1 MELKVGI
8 LFAPLIQFRFL
19 GNYKEIHSGKIYT
32 GDYSIHLQKEL
43 LLLADPTGRKE
54 KLTLPLMFE
63 PECYEKDSFEL
74 TDVTIGIQFHWE
86 RKEIQR
92 FKGKLEI
99 IRENDHLTAVNHLD
113 IEDYLCSVISSEMSA
128 TSSPELLKAHAVI
141 SRSWLLAQ
149 QEKAQ
154 ELKQKA
160 SPYCS
165 VSKNENEYIC
175 WFDREDHANFD
186 VCADDHCQRYQGITK
201 ASTPAVYDAI
211 ETTRGEVLTYHGKVC
226 DARFSKCCGGITE
239 NFENVWEP
247 VVHPYLNKRYDT
259 SRHEQFPD
267 LTREEEARRWINSFP
282 SVFCNTTDKQ
292 ILREVLNDYDL
303 STQHFFRWEVRYTQQ
318 EIAALL
324 KEKLNID
331 FGQISDIQPLER
343 GTSGRIIK
351 LKIVGSRQSL
361 TIGKELLIRRALS
374 PSHLYSSAFVVDKEI
389 QQGNVTGFC
398 LKGAGWG
405 HGVGLCQIGAAVM
418 STQGYSYQEILRHY
432 FPHTELKHYKTN
444 AS

>member
-1 MELKVGI
+1 MELKIGI
-8 LFAPLIQFRFL
+8 LFAPRIQFRFL

-32 GDYSIHLQKEL
+32 GDYSIHLENERL
-43 LLLADPTGRKE
+43 LLSDLTGPKE
-54 KLTLPLMFE
+54 ELPLPLTFE
-63 PECYEKDSFEL
+63 PECYDKDMFEL

-99 IRENDHLTAVNHLD
+99 IREDDHLTAVNQLD

-128 TSSPELLKAHAVI
+128 TSSPELLKAHAVV

-154 ELKQKA
+154 ELKQET

-165 VSKNENEYIC
+165 VLKNENEYIC

-201 ASTPAVYDAI
+201 ASTPAVYEAV
-211 ETTRGEVLTYHGKVC
+211 EATRGEVLTYKGKVC
-226 DARFSKCCGGITE
+226 DTRFSKCCGGITE

-247 VVHPYLNKRYDT
+247 VAHPYLNKRYDAP
-259 SRHEQFPD
+259 RQEQIPD
-267 LTREEEARRWINSFP
+267 LTREEEARKWINSFP
-282 SVFCNTTDKQ
+282 AVFCNTTDKQ

-303 STQHFFRWEVRYTQQ
+303 STQQFFRWEIHYTQQ

-324 KEKLNID
+324 KKKLNID
-331 FGQISDIQPLER
+331 FGQISDLQPLER

-351 LKIVGSRQSL
+351 LKIIGSRQSL
-361 TIGKELLIRRALS
+361 VIGKELWIRRALS
-374 PSHLYSSAFVVDKEI
+374 PTHLYSSAFIVDKEM
-389 QQGNVTGFC
+389 QQGTVSGFC

-432 FPHTELKHYKTN
+432 FPHTQLKLYRTN
-444 AS
+444 E